1 MAKGKKPIK
10 TFLLHILESIA
21 RIERNMEKIGS
32 VEDLLAEET
41 IQDAI
46 VRRLEIIGEAVKNIP
61 ANFKKDY
68 PDIDWKRIAG
78 MRDVIVHEY
87 FGIDLKLIYKISIKN
102 IPDLKEKIQKILRDI
117 WRKFRLP

>member
-117 WRKFRLP
+117 